1 MVLVLILDSRKYSH
15 HQIYLYSVNMV
26 KKFLTDLDTRQVMT
40 VLATFVDWKDAFPNQ
55 CPAVR
60 IKAFL
65 DCGVRPSLIPVLIS
79 YFQNRTVV
87 VKWKNKKSKSQEVPG
102 GGPQGAYIG
111 NLEYIAQSNNSADCV
126 ETNSRYKFVDDL
138 TALEKIN
145 LLLIGMASH
154 NLKHQIPNDIISSNL
169 IIPPQNLKS
178 QKYLND
184 IQQWTKNQ
192 KMIINEEKTKCM
204 IFNFNKKKPF
214 STRLTLKGKTIET
227 VKDIKLLG
235 TVITNNLK
243 WDKNTK

>member
-1 MVLVLILDSRKYSH
+1 MMNKILNY
-15 HQIYLYSVNMV
+15 
-26 KKFLTDLDTRQVMT
+26 LDTRQVT
-40 VLATFVDWKDAFPNQ
+40 AVFATFVDWKDAFPNQ
-55 CPAVR
+55 CPALG

-87 VKWKNKKSKSQEVPG
+87 VKWKDKKSKSQEVPG
-102 GGPQGAYIG
+102 GGPQGAYLG

-154 NLKHQIPNDIISSNL
+154 NLKHKIPNDIISSNL

-178 QKYLND
+178 P
-184 IQQWTKNQ
+184 
-192 KMIINEEKTKCM
+192 KMTYNSGQKTK
-204 IFNFNKKKPF
+204 IV
-214 STRLTLKGKTIET
+214 L
-227 VKDIKLLG
+227 
-235 TVITNNLK
+235 
-243 WDKNTK
+243 

>member
-1 MVLVLILDSRKYSH
+1 MVNKI
-15 HQIYLYSVNMV
+15 
-26 KKFLTDLDTRQVMT
+26 LTDLDTRQVT
-40 VLATFVDWKDAFPNQ
+40 AVLATFVDWTDAFPNQ
-55 CPAVR
+55 CP
-60 IKAFL
+60 AFL

-102 GGPQGAYIG
+102 GGPQGAYLG
-111 NLEYIAQSNNSADCV
+111 NLEYIAQSNNNADCV

-154 NLKHQIPNDIISSNL
+154 NLKHQIPNDIISINL

-184 IQQWTKNQ
+184 IQ
-192 KMIINEEKTKCM
+192 E
-204 IFNFNKKKPF
+204 
-214 STRLTLKGKTIET
+214 
-227 VKDIKLLG
+227 
-235 TVITNNLK
+235 
-243 WDKNTK
+243 